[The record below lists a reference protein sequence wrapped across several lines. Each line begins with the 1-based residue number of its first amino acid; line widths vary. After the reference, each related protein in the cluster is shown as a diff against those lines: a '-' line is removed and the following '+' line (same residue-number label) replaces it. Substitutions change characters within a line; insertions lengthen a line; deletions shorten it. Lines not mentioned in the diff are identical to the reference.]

1 MPWWIWLI
9 LALFMLAMIVAGLHL
24 CSPSWNPCLERHV
37 RHRRPARWNA
47 WPRWGNLAPLPT
59 PASRLCSLQP
69 LSVAQNRYAE
79 AHAGR
84 DSQQPPSANATP
96 RHGPAGSDSTTNGK
110 QQWHVTNTIR
120 AMPIPR
126 R

>member
-9 LALFMLAMIVAGLHL
+9 LALFMLAMIVAGLIYAALHGLRALKDMSDIGGQLGERVAAMGEPGHL
-24 CSPSWNPCLERHV
+24 CRHQ
-37 RHRRPARWNA
+37 RA
-47 WPRWGNLAPLPT
+47 
-59 PASRLCSLQP
+59 ASVHSAAQRGTESLC
-69 LSVAQNRYAE
+69 R
-79 AHAGR
+79 AHADVIR
-84 DSQQPPSANATP
+84 SKAAKRERRTQ
-96 RHGPAGSDSTTNGK
+96 HGPAGSDSTTNGK

>member
-9 LALFMLAMIVAGLHL
+9 LALFMLAMIVAGLIYAALHGL
-24 CSPSWNPCLERHV
+24 RALKDMSDIGGQLGERV
-37 RHRRPARWNA
+37 AAMGEPGTSADTSE
-47 WPRWGNLAPLPT
+47 PPLFT
-59 PASRLCSLQP
+59 QP

-79 AHAGR
+79 AHADVIR
-84 DSQQPPSANATP
+84 SKAAKRAAP